1 MKKNLLIAISV
12 LTLVCGVCSVGAAT
26 PSDTT
31 TSGSAVTVDNN
42 HKGGE
47 RQKGDM
53 AKVTAVTSD
62 TLTVTKAEKPEKPD
76 NATDDT
82 NRPEPPAK
90 PEGDNSSDTTT
101 PPEKPSDNGDGTDR
115 PEPPTK
121 PEDDN
126 SSDTTTPPE
135 KPSDN
140 SDGTDRPEPPTKP
153 DGDNSSDSTTAP
165 EKPSGDKG
173 ERPEM
178 KFSSETTTIDLSS
191 VKIYK
196 MDENHQ
202 KTECTYSDISA
213 DDMVTIVYAEDG
225 TTVSEIV
232 INKAPK
238 AEKTSTTEA

>member
-26 PSDTT
+26 TSDTT
-31 TSGSAVTVDNN
+31 ASGSAVTVENK
-42 HKGGE
+42 HKDGE

-53 AKVTAVTSD
+53 AKVTSVTSD
-62 TLTVTKAEKPEKPD
+62 TITVTKAEKPERPD

-90 PEGDNSSDTTT
+90 ADGDTTT
-101 PPEKPSDNGDGTDR
+101 PPEKPSANDDGTDR
-115 PEPPTK
+115 PEPPAK
-121 PEDDN
+121 PE
-126 SSDTTTPPE
+126 
-135 KPSDN
+135 
-140 SDGTDRPEPPTKP
+140 
-153 DGDNSSDSTTAP
+153 GDTTAP
-165 EKPSGDKG
+165 EKHSGEKG
-173 ERPEM
+173 EKPEM

-196 MDENHQ
+196 MGENHQ

-213 DDMVTIVYAEDG
+213 DDVVTIVYAEDG

-238 AEKTSTTEA
+238 TEKTSTTEA

>member
-1 MKKNLLIAISV
+1 MKKNLLIALSV

-31 TSGSAVTVDNN
+31 ASGSAVTVENK
-42 HKGGE
+42 HKDGE

-53 AKVTAVTSD
+53 AKVTSVTSD
-62 TLTVTKAEKPEKPD
+62 TITVTKAEKPERPD

-90 PEGDNSSDTTT
+90 ADGDTTT
-101 PPEKPSDNGDGTDR
+101 PPEKPSANDDGTDR
-115 PEPPTK
+115 PEPPAK
-121 PEDDN
+121 PE
-126 SSDTTTPPE
+126 
-135 KPSDN
+135 
-140 SDGTDRPEPPTKP
+140 
-153 DGDNSSDSTTAP
+153 GDTTAP
-165 EKPSGDKG
+165 EKHSGDKG
-173 ERPEM
+173 EKPEM

-196 MDENHQ
+196 MGENHQ

-213 DDMVTIVYAEDG
+213 DDVVTIVYAEDG

-238 AEKTSTTEA
+238 TEKTSTTEA

>member
-26 PSDTT
+26 TSDTT
-31 TSGSAVTVDNN
+31 ASGSAVTVENK
-42 HKGGE
+42 HKDGE

-62 TLTVTKAEKPEKPD
+62 TITVTKAEKPEKPD

-90 PEGDNSSDTTT
+90 ADGDTAT
-101 PPEKPSDNGDGTDR
+101 PPEKPSANDDGTDI
-115 PEPPTK
+115 
-121 PEDDN
+121 
-126 SSDTTTPPE
+126 
-135 KPSDN
+135 
-140 SDGTDRPEPPTKP
+140 PEPPTKP
-153 DGDNSSDSTTAP
+153 DGDTATP
-165 EKPSGDKG
+165 EKHSGEKG
-173 ERPEM
+173 EKPEM

-196 MDENHQ
+196 MGENHQ

-213 DDMVTIVYAEDG
+213 DDVVTIVYADDG

-238 AEKTSTTEA
+238 TEKTSTTEA

>member
-12 LTLVCGVCSVGAAT
+12 LTLVCGVCSVSAAT

-31 TSGSAVTVDNN
+31 ASGSAVTVENK
-42 HKGGE
+42 HKDGE

-53 AKVTAVTSD
+53 AKVTSVTSD
-62 TLTVTKAEKPEKPD
+62 TITVTKAEKPEKPD

-90 PEGDNSSDTTT
+90 PEGNNSSDTTT
-101 PPEKPSDNGDGTDR
+101 SPEKPSDNGDGTDR

-121 PEDDN
+121 PE
-126 SSDTTTPPE
+126 
-135 KPSDN
+135 
-140 SDGTDRPEPPTKP
+140 
-153 DGDNSSDSTTAP
+153 GDNSSDSTTVP
-165 EKPSGDKG
+165 EKPNGDKG
-173 ERPEM
+173 EKPEM
-178 KFSSETTTIDLSS
+178 KFSSETTSIDLSS

-196 MDENHQ
+196 MGENHQ

-213 DDMVTIVYAEDG
+213 DDMVTIVYAEDS
-225 TTVSEIV
+225 TTVSEII

>member
-31 TSGSAVTVDNN
+31 ASGSAVTVKNK
-42 HKGGE
+42 HKDGE

-53 AKVTAVTSD
+53 AKVTSVTSD
-62 TLTVTKAEKPEKPD
+62 TITVTKAEKPERPD

-90 PEGDNSSDTTT
+90 PEGDNSYDTTT
-101 PPEKPSDNGDGTDR
+101 HPEKPSAND
-115 PEPPTK
+115 
-121 PEDDN
+121 
-126 SSDTTTPPE
+126 
-135 KPSDN
+135 
-140 SDGTDRPEPPTKP
+140 DGTDRPEPPTKP
-153 DGDNSSDSTTAP
+153 DGDTTAP
-165 EKPSGDKG
+165 EKPSGEKG
-173 ERPEM
+173 EKPEM
-178 KFSSETTTIDLSS
+178 KFSSETTSIDLSS

-196 MDENHQ
+196 MGENHQ

-213 DDMVTIVYAEDG
+213 DDMVTIVYAEDN
-225 TTVSEIV
+225 TTVSEII

-238 AEKTSTTEA
+238 TEKTSTTEA

>member
-31 TSGSAVTVDNN
+31 ASGSAVTVENK
-42 HKGGE
+42 HKDGK

-53 AKVTAVTSD
+53 AKVTSVTSD
-62 TLTVTKAEKPEKPD
+62 TITVTKAEKPERPD

-101 PPEKPSDNGDGTDR
+101 SPEKPSDNGDGTDR

-121 PEDDN
+121 PE
-126 SSDTTTPPE
+126 
-135 KPSDN
+135 
-140 SDGTDRPEPPTKP
+140 
-153 DGDNSSDSTTAP
+153 GDTTAP
-165 EKPSGDKG
+165 EKPSGEKG
-173 ERPEM
+173 EKPEM

-196 MDENHQ
+196 MGENHQ

-225 TTVSEIV
+225 TTVSEII

-238 AEKTSTTEA
+238 TEKTSTTEA

>member
-12 LTLVCGVCSVGAAT
+12 LTLVCGVCSVSAAT
-26 PSDTT
+26 TSDTT
-31 TSGSAVTVDNN
+31 ASGSAVTVENK
-42 HKGGE
+42 HKDGE

-62 TLTVTKAEKPEKPD
+62 TITVTKAEKPEKPD
-76 NATDDT
+76 N
-82 NRPEPPAK
+82 
-90 PEGDNSSDTTT
+90 TT
-101 PPEKPSDNGDGTDR
+101 DGTDR

-121 PEDDN
+121 PEG
-126 SSDTTTPPE
+126 DTTTPPE
-135 KPSDN
+135 KPSAND
-140 SDGTDRPEPPTKP
+140 DGTDRPEPPTKP
-153 DGDNSSDSTTAP
+153 DGDTTAP
-165 EKPSGDKG
+165 EKPSGEKG
-173 ERPEM
+173 EKPEM

-213 DDMVTIVYAEDG
+213 DDVVTIVYAEDG
-225 TTVSEIV
+225 TTVSKIV

-238 AEKTSTTEA
+238 TEKTSTTEA

>member
-12 LTLVCGVCSVGAAT
+12 LTLVCGVYSVGAAT
-26 PSDTT
+26 TSDTT
-31 TSGSAVTVDNN
+31 ASGSAVTVENK
-42 HKGGE
+42 HKDGE

-62 TLTVTKAEKPEKPD
+62 TITVTKAEKPEKPD

-90 PEGDNSSDTTT
+90 ADGDTTT
-101 PPEKPSDNGDGTDR
+101 PPEKPSAND
-115 PEPPTK
+115 
-121 PEDDN
+121 
-126 SSDTTTPPE
+126 
-135 KPSDN
+135 
-140 SDGTDRPEPPTKP
+140 DGTDRPEPPTKP
-153 DGDNSSDSTTAP
+153 DGDTTAP
-165 EKPSGDKG
+165 EKHSGEKDEK
-173 ERPEM
+173 PEM
-178 KFSSETTTIDLSS
+178 KFSSETITIDLSS

-196 MDENHQ
+196 MGENHQ

-213 DDMVTIVYAEDG
+213 DDVVTIVYAEDG

-238 AEKTSTTEA
+238 TEKTSTTEA

>member
-26 PSDTT
+26 TSDTT
-31 TSGSAVTVDNN
+31 ASGSAVTVENK
-42 HKGGE
+42 HKDGE

-62 TLTVTKAEKPEKPD
+62 TITVTKAEKPEKPD

-90 PEGDNSSDTTT
+90 ADGDTAT
-101 PPEKPSDNGDGTDR
+101 PPEKPSAND
-115 PEPPTK
+115 
-121 PEDDN
+121 
-126 SSDTTTPPE
+126 
-135 KPSDN
+135 
-140 SDGTDRPEPPTKP
+140 DGTDRPEPPTKP
-153 DGDNSSDSTTAP
+153 DRDTTAP
-165 EKPSGDKG
+165 EKHSGEKG
-173 ERPEM
+173 EKPEM

-196 MDENHQ
+196 MGENHQ

-213 DDMVTIVYAEDG
+213 DDVVTIVYADDG

-238 AEKTSTTEA
+238 TEKTSTTEA

>member
-31 TSGSAVTVDNN
+31 ASGSAVTVKNK
-42 HKGGE
+42 HKDDE

-53 AKVTAVTSD
+53 AKVTSVTSD
-62 TLTVTKAEKPEKPD
+62 TITVTKAEKPERPD

-101 PPEKPSDNGDGTDR
+101 HPEKPSAND
-115 PEPPTK
+115 
-121 PEDDN
+121 
-126 SSDTTTPPE
+126 
-135 KPSDN
+135 
-140 SDGTDRPEPPTKP
+140 DGTDRPEPPTKP
-153 DGDNSSDSTTAP
+153 DGDTTAP
-165 EKPSGDKG
+165 EKPSGEKG
-173 ERPEM
+173 EKPEM
-178 KFSSETTTIDLSS
+178 KFSSETTSIDLSS

-196 MDENHQ
+196 MGENHQ

-213 DDMVTIVYAEDG
+213 DDMVTIVYAEDN
-225 TTVSEIV
+225 TTVSEII

-238 AEKTSTTEA
+238 TEKTSTTEA

>member
-26 PSDTT
+26 TSDTT
-31 TSGSAVTVDNN
+31 ASGSAVTVENK
-42 HKGGE
+42 HKDGE

-62 TLTVTKAEKPEKPD
+62 TITVTKAEKPEKPD

-90 PEGDNSSDTTT
+90 ADGDTAT
-101 PPEKPSDNGDGTDR
+101 PPEKHSAND
-115 PEPPTK
+115 
-121 PEDDN
+121 
-126 SSDTTTPPE
+126 
-135 KPSDN
+135 
-140 SDGTDRPEPPTKP
+140 DGTDRPEPPTKP
-153 DGDNSSDSTTAP
+153 DGDTTAP
-165 EKPSGDKG
+165 EKHSGEKG
-173 ERPEM
+173 KKPEM

-196 MDENHQ
+196 MGENHQ

-213 DDMVTIVYAEDG
+213 DDVVTIVYADDG

-238 AEKTSTTEA
+238 TEKTSTTEA

>member
-1 MKKNLLIAISV
+1 MKKNLLIALSV

-31 TSGSAVTVDNN
+31 ASGSAVTVENK
-42 HKGGE
+42 HKDGE

-53 AKVTAVTSD
+53 AKVTSVTSD
-62 TLTVTKAEKPEKPD
+62 TITVTKAEKPERPD

-90 PEGDNSSDTTT
+90 ADGDTTT
-101 PPEKPSDNGDGTDR
+101 PPEKPSANDDGTDR

-121 PEDDN
+121 PEG
-126 SSDTTTPPE
+126 DTTTPPE
-135 KPSDN
+135 KH
-140 SDGTDRPEPPTKP
+140 
-153 DGDNSSDSTTAP
+153 
-165 EKPSGDKG
+165 SGEKG
-173 ERPEM
+173 EKPEM

-196 MDENHQ
+196 MGENHQ

-213 DDMVTIVYAEDG
+213 DDVVTIVYAEDG

-238 AEKTSTTEA
+238 TEKTSTTEA

>member
-31 TSGSAVTVDNN
+31 ASGSAVTVENK
-42 HKGGE
+42 HKDGE

-53 AKVTAVTSD
+53 AKVTSVTSD
-62 TLTVTKAEKPEKPD
+62 TITVTKAEKPERPD

-90 PEGDNSSDTTT
+90 ADGDTTT
-101 PPEKPSDNGDGTDR
+101 PPEKPSANDDGTDR
-115 PEPPTK
+115 PEPPAK
-121 PEDDN
+121 PE
-126 SSDTTTPPE
+126 
-135 KPSDN
+135 
-140 SDGTDRPEPPTKP
+140 
-153 DGDNSSDSTTAP
+153 GDTTAP
-165 EKPSGDKG
+165 EKHSGEKG
-173 ERPEM
+173 EKPEM

-196 MDENHQ
+196 MGENHQ

-213 DDMVTIVYAEDG
+213 DDVVTIVYAEDG

-238 AEKTSTTEA
+238 TEKTSTTEA

>member
-1 MKKNLLIAISV
+1 MKKNLLIALSV

-31 TSGSAVTVDNN
+31 ASGSAVTVENK
-42 HKGGE
+42 HKDGE

-53 AKVTAVTSD
+53 AKVTSVTSD
-62 TLTVTKAEKPEKPD
+62 TITVTKAEKPERPD

-90 PEGDNSSDTTT
+90 ADGDTTT
-101 PPEKPSDNGDGTDR
+101 PPEKPSANDDGTDR

-121 PEDDN
+121 PEG
-126 SSDTTTPPE
+126 DTTTPPE
-135 KPSDN
+135 K
-140 SDGTDRPEPPTKP
+140 
-153 DGDNSSDSTTAP
+153 
-165 EKPSGDKG
+165 
-173 ERPEM
+173 PEM

-196 MDENHQ
+196 MGENHQ

-213 DDMVTIVYAEDG
+213 DDVVTIVYAEDG

-238 AEKTSTTEA
+238 TEKTSTTEA

>member
-1 MKKNLLIAISV
+1 MKKNLLIALSV
-12 LTLVCGVCSVGAAT
+12 ITLVCGVCSVGAAT

-31 TSGSAVTVDNN
+31 ASGSAVTVENK
-42 HKGGE
+42 HKDGE

-53 AKVTAVTSD
+53 AKVTSVTSD
-62 TLTVTKAEKPEKPD
+62 TITVTKAEKPERPD

-90 PEGDNSSDTTT
+90 ADGDTTT
-101 PPEKPSDNGDGTDR
+101 PPEKPSANDDGTDR

-121 PEDDN
+121 PEG
-126 SSDTTTPPE
+126 DTTTPPE
-135 KPSDN
+135 KH
-140 SDGTDRPEPPTKP
+140 
-153 DGDNSSDSTTAP
+153 
-165 EKPSGDKG
+165 SGEKG
-173 ERPEM
+173 EKPEM

-196 MDENHQ
+196 MGENHQ

-213 DDMVTIVYAEDG
+213 DDVVTIVYAEDG

-238 AEKTSTTEA
+238 TEKTSTTEA

>member
-1 MKKNLLIAISV
+1 MKKNLLIALSV

-31 TSGSAVTVDNN
+31 ASGSAVTVENK
-42 HKGGE
+42 HKDGE

-53 AKVTAVTSD
+53 AKVTSVTSD
-62 TLTVTKAEKPEKPD
+62 TITVTKAEKPERPD

-90 PEGDNSSDTTT
+90 ADGDTTT
-101 PPEKPSDNGDGTDR
+101 PPEKPSANDDGTDR

-121 PEDDN
+121 PEG
-126 SSDTTTPPE
+126 DTTTPPE
-135 KPSDN
+135 KH
-140 SDGTDRPEPPTKP
+140 
-153 DGDNSSDSTTAP
+153 
-165 EKPSGDKG
+165 SGEKG
-173 ERPEM
+173 EKPEM

-196 MDENHQ
+196 MGENHQ

-213 DDMVTIVYAEDG
+213 DDVVTIVYADDG

-238 AEKTSTTEA
+238 TEKTSTTEA

>member
-12 LTLVCGVCSVGAAT
+12 LTLVCGVCSVSAAT

-31 TSGSAVTVDNN
+31 ASGSAVTVENK
-42 HKGGE
+42 HKDGE

-53 AKVTAVTSD
+53 AKVTSVTSD
-62 TLTVTKAEKPEKPD
+62 TITVTKAEKPERPD

-101 PPEKPSDNGDGTDR
+101 SPEKPSDNGDGTDR

-121 PEDDN
+121 P
-126 SSDTTTPPE
+126 
-135 KPSDN
+135 
-140 SDGTDRPEPPTKP
+140 
-153 DGDNSSDSTTAP
+153 DGDTTAP
-165 EKPSGDKG
+165 EKPSGEKG
-173 ERPEM
+173 EKPEI
-178 KFSSETTTIDLSS
+178 KFSSETTSIDLSS

-213 DDMVTIVYAEDG
+213 DDMITIVYAEDN
-225 TTVSEIV
+225 TTVSEII

-238 AEKTSTTEA
+238 AEKTSTTET

>member
-26 PSDTT
+26 TSDTT
-31 TSGSAVTVDNN
+31 ASGSAVTVENK
-42 HKGGE
+42 HKDGE

-53 AKVTAVTSD
+53 AKVTSVTSD
-62 TLTVTKAEKPEKPD
+62 TITVTKAEKPEKPD

-90 PEGDNSSDTTT
+90 PDGDTAT
-101 PPEKPSDNGDGTDR
+101 PPEKPSANDDGTD
-115 PEPPTK
+115 
-121 PEDDN
+121 
-126 SSDTTTPPE
+126 
-135 KPSDN
+135 
-140 SDGTDRPEPPTKP
+140 
-153 DGDNSSDSTTAP
+153 GDTTAP
-165 EKPSGDKG
+165 E
-173 ERPEM
+173 
-178 KFSSETTTIDLSS
+178 ETTTIDLSS

-196 MDENHQ
+196 MGENHQ

-213 DDMVTIVYAEDG
+213 DDVVTIVYADDG

-238 AEKTSTTEA
+238 TEKTSTTEA

>member
-31 TSGSAVTVDNN
+31 ASGSAVTVKNK
-42 HKGGE
+42 HKDGE

-53 AKVTAVTSD
+53 AKVTSVTSD
-62 TLTVTKAEKPEKPD
+62 TITVTKAEKPERPD

-101 PPEKPSDNGDGTDR
+101 HPEKPSANDDGTD
-115 PEPPTK
+115 
-121 PEDDN
+121 
-126 SSDTTTPPE
+126 S
-135 KPSDN
+135 
-140 SDGTDRPEPPTKP
+140 PEPPTKP
-153 DGDNSSDSTTAP
+153 DGDTTAP
-165 EKPSGDKG
+165 EKPSGEKG
-173 ERPEM
+173 EKPEM
-178 KFSSETTTIDLSS
+178 KFSSETTSIDLSS

-196 MDENHQ
+196 MGENHQ

-213 DDMVTIVYAEDG
+213 DDMVTIVYAEDN
-225 TTVSEIV
+225 TTVSEII

-238 AEKTSTTEA
+238 TEKTSTTEA

>member
-26 PSDTT
+26 TSDTT
-31 TSGSAVTVDNN
+31 ASGSAVTVENK
-42 HKGGE
+42 HKDGE

-62 TLTVTKAEKPEKPD
+62 TITVTKAEKPEKPD

-90 PEGDNSSDTTT
+90 ADGDTAT
-101 PPEKPSDNGDGTDR
+101 PPEKPSANDDGTDR
-115 PEPPTK
+115 P
-121 PEDDN
+121 D
-126 SSDTTTPPE
+126 
-135 KPSDN
+135 
-140 SDGTDRPEPPTKP
+140 PPTKP
-153 DGDNSSDSTTAP
+153 DGDTATP
-165 EKPSGDKG
+165 EKHSGEKG
-173 ERPEM
+173 EKPEM

-196 MDENHQ
+196 MGENHQ

-213 DDMVTIVYAEDG
+213 DDVVTIVYADDG

-238 AEKTSTTEA
+238 TEKTSTTEA

>member
-26 PSDTT
+26 TSDTT
-31 TSGSAVTVDNN
+31 ASGSAVTVENK
-42 HKGGE
+42 HKYGE

-53 AKVTAVTSD
+53 AKVTSVTSD
-62 TLTVTKAEKPEKPD
+62 TITVTKAEKPERPD

-90 PEGDNSSDTTT
+90 ADGDTTT
-101 PPEKPSDNGDGTDR
+101 PPEKPSAND
-115 PEPPTK
+115 
-121 PEDDN
+121 
-126 SSDTTTPPE
+126 
-135 KPSDN
+135 
-140 SDGTDRPEPPTKP
+140 DGTDRPEPPTKP
-153 DGDNSSDSTTAP
+153 DGDTTAP
-165 EKPSGDKG
+165 EKHSGEKG
-173 ERPEM
+173 EKPEM
-178 KFSSETTTIDLSS
+178 KFSSETITIDLSS

-196 MDENHQ
+196 MGENHQ

-213 DDMVTIVYAEDG
+213 DDVVTIVYAEDG

-238 AEKTSTTEA
+238 TEKTSTTEA

>member
-26 PSDTT
+26 TSDTT
-31 TSGSAVTVDNN
+31 PSGSAVTVDNK
-42 HKGGE
+42 HKDGE

-62 TLTVTKAEKPEKPD
+62 TITVTKAEKPEKPD

-121 PEDDN
+121 PEGDN

-135 KPSDN
+135 KPN
-140 SDGTDRPEPPTKP
+140 
-153 DGDNSSDSTTAP
+153 GDN
-165 EKPSGDKG
+165 G

-213 DDMVTIVYAEDG
+213 DDMVTIVYADDG

-238 AEKTSTTEA
+238 TEKTSTTEA

>member
-26 PSDTT
+26 TSDTT
-31 TSGSAVTVDNN
+31 ASGSAVTVENK
-42 HKGGE
+42 HKDGE

-62 TLTVTKAEKPEKPD
+62 TITVTKAEKPEKPD

-90 PEGDNSSDTTT
+90 ADGDTAT
-101 PPEKPSDNGDGTDR
+101 PPEKHSAND
-115 PEPPTK
+115 
-121 PEDDN
+121 
-126 SSDTTTPPE
+126 
-135 KPSDN
+135 
-140 SDGTDRPEPPTKP
+140 DGTDRPEPPTKP
-153 DGDNSSDSTTAP
+153 DGDTATP
-165 EKPSGDKG
+165 EKHSGEKG
-173 ERPEM
+173 EKPEM

-196 MDENHQ
+196 MGENHQ

-213 DDMVTIVYAEDG
+213 DDVVTIVYADDG

-238 AEKTSTTEA
+238 TEKTSTTEA

>member
-26 PSDTT
+26 TSDTT
-31 TSGSAVTVDNN
+31 ASGSAVTVENK
-42 HKGGE
+42 HKDGE

-62 TLTVTKAEKPEKPD
+62 TITVTKAEKPEKPD
-76 NATDDT
+76 NATGDT

-90 PEGDNSSDTTT
+90 A
-101 PPEKPSDNGDGTDR
+101 
-115 PEPPTK
+115 
-121 PEDDN
+121 
-126 SSDTTTPPE
+126 
-135 KPSDN
+135 
-140 SDGTDRPEPPTKP
+140 
-153 DGDNSSDSTTAP
+153 DGDTTAP
-165 EKPSGDKG
+165 EKHSGEKG
-173 ERPEM
+173 EKPEM

-196 MDENHQ
+196 MGENHQ

-213 DDMVTIVYAEDG
+213 DDVVTIVYADDG

-238 AEKTSTTEA
+238 TEKTSTTGA

>member
-26 PSDTT
+26 TSDTT
-31 TSGSAVTVDNN
+31 ASGSAVTVENK
-42 HKGGE
+42 HKDGE

-53 AKVTAVTSD
+53 AKVTSVTSD
-62 TLTVTKAEKPEKPD
+62 TITVTKAEKPEKPD

-90 PEGDNSSDTTT
+90 ADGDTAT
-101 PPEKPSDNGDGTDR
+101 PPEKHSAND
-115 PEPPTK
+115 
-121 PEDDN
+121 
-126 SSDTTTPPE
+126 
-135 KPSDN
+135 
-140 SDGTDRPEPPTKP
+140 DGTDRPEPPTKP
-153 DGDNSSDSTTAP
+153 DGDTTTLP
-165 EKPSGDKG
+165 EKHSGEKG
-173 ERPEM
+173 EKPEM

-196 MDENHQ
+196 MGENHH

-213 DDMVTIVYAEDG
+213 DDVVTIVYAEDG

-238 AEKTSTTEA
+238 TEKTSTTEA

>member
-26 PSDTT
+26 TSDTT
-31 TSGSAVTVDNN
+31 ASGSAVTVENK
-42 HKGGE
+42 HKDGE

-62 TLTVTKAEKPEKPD
+62 TITVTKAEKPKKPD

-90 PEGDNSSDTTT
+90 ADGDTTT
-101 PPEKPSDNGDGTDR
+101 PPEKPSAND
-115 PEPPTK
+115 
-121 PEDDN
+121 
-126 SSDTTTPPE
+126 
-135 KPSDN
+135 
-140 SDGTDRPEPPTKP
+140 DGTDRPEPPTKP
-153 DGDNSSDSTTAP
+153 DGDTTAP
-165 EKPSGDKG
+165 EKHSGEKG
-173 ERPEM
+173 EKPEM
-178 KFSSETTTIDLSS
+178 KFSSETITIDLSS

-196 MDENHQ
+196 MGENHQ

-213 DDMVTIVYAEDG
+213 DDVVTIVYAEDG

-238 AEKTSTTEA
+238 TEKTSTTEA

>member
-1 MKKNLLIAISV
+1 MKKNLLIALSV

-31 TSGSAVTVDNN
+31 ASGSAVTVENK
-42 HKGGE
+42 HKDGE

-53 AKVTAVTSD
+53 AKVTSVTSD
-62 TLTVTKAEKPEKPD
+62 TITVTKAEKPERPD

-90 PEGDNSSDTTT
+90 ADGDTTT
-101 PPEKPSDNGDGTDR
+101 PPEKPSANDDGTDR
-115 PEPPTK
+115 PKPPTK
-121 PEDDN
+121 PEG
-126 SSDTTTPPE
+126 DTTTPPE
-135 KPSDN
+135 KH
-140 SDGTDRPEPPTKP
+140 
-153 DGDNSSDSTTAP
+153 
-165 EKPSGDKG
+165 SGEKG
-173 ERPEM
+173 EKPEM

-196 MDENHQ
+196 MGENHQ

-213 DDMVTIVYAEDG
+213 DDVVTIVYAEDG

-238 AEKTSTTEA
+238 TEKTSTTEA

>member
-1 MKKNLLIAISV
+1 MKKNLLIALSV
-12 LTLVCGVCSVGAAT
+12 LTLVCGICSVGAAT

-31 TSGSAVTVDNN
+31 ASGSAVTVENK
-42 HKGGE
+42 HKDGE

-53 AKVTAVTSD
+53 AKVTSVTSD
-62 TLTVTKAEKPEKPD
+62 TITVTKAEKPERPD

-90 PEGDNSSDTTT
+90 ADGDTTT
-101 PPEKPSDNGDGTDR
+101 PPEKPSANDDGTDR

-121 PEDDN
+121 PEG
-126 SSDTTTPPE
+126 DTTTPPE
-135 KPSDN
+135 KH
-140 SDGTDRPEPPTKP
+140 
-153 DGDNSSDSTTAP
+153 
-165 EKPSGDKG
+165 SGEKG
-173 ERPEM
+173 EKPEM

-196 MDENHQ
+196 MGENHQ

-213 DDMVTIVYAEDG
+213 DDVVTIVYAEDG

-238 AEKTSTTEA
+238 TEKTSTTEA

>member
-26 PSDTT
+26 TSDTT
-31 TSGSAVTVDNN
+31 ASGSAVTVENK
-42 HKGGE
+42 HKDGE

-53 AKVTAVTSD
+53 AKVTSVTSD
-62 TLTVTKAEKPEKPD
+62 TITVTKAEKPEKPD

-90 PEGDNSSDTTT
+90 PDGDTAT
-101 PPEKPSDNGDGTDR
+101 PPEKHSAND
-115 PEPPTK
+115 
-121 PEDDN
+121 
-126 SSDTTTPPE
+126 
-135 KPSDN
+135 
-140 SDGTDRPEPPTKP
+140 DGTDRPEPPTKP
-153 DGDNSSDSTTAP
+153 DGDTTAP
-165 EKPSGDKG
+165 EKHSGEKG
-173 ERPEM
+173 EKPEM

-196 MDENHQ
+196 MGENHQ

-213 DDMVTIVYAEDG
+213 DDVVTIVYADDG
-225 TTVSEIV
+225 TTVCEIV

-238 AEKTSTTEA
+238 TEKTSTTEA

>member
-26 PSDTT
+26 TSDTT
-31 TSGSAVTVDNN
+31 ASGSAVTVENK
-42 HKGGE
+42 HKDGE

-53 AKVTAVTSD
+53 AKVTSVTSD
-62 TLTVTKAEKPEKPD
+62 TITVTKAEKPEKPD

-90 PEGDNSSDTTT
+90 PDGDTAT
-101 PPEKPSDNGDGTDR
+101 PSEKPSANDDGTD
-115 PEPPTK
+115 
-121 PEDDN
+121 
-126 SSDTTTPPE
+126 
-135 KPSDN
+135 
-140 SDGTDRPEPPTKP
+140 
-153 DGDNSSDSTTAP
+153 GDTTAP
-165 EKPSGDKG
+165 EKHSGEKG
-173 ERPEM
+173 EKPEM

-196 MDENHQ
+196 MGENHQ

-213 DDMVTIVYAEDG
+213 DDVVTIVYADDG

-238 AEKTSTTEA
+238 TEKTSTTEA